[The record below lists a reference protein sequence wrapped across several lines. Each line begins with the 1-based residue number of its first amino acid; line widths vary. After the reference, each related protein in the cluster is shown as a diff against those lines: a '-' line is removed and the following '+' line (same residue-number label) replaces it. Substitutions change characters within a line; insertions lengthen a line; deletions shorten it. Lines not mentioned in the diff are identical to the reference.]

1 MPLERRIPPYPP
13 PSLMCAR
20 NTPSRYIT
28 FPRFEEKV
36 SAFGK
41 DRMSSEVSALR
52 RANGGL
58 REDCGFHPA
67 AAARLPEEFRP
78 WGPPG
83 AELVGHAMSP
93 AAPRWC
99 RNHVLGELSFLDEI
113 REEQGERARE
123 AMVRQG
129 LGGSRRG
136 LKE

>member
-1 MPLERRIPPYPP
+1 MFFGEENTPISTTPP
-13 PSLMCAR
+13 MCAC
-20 NTPSRYIT
+20 NTTSRST
-28 FPRFEEKV
+28 FSRFEEKV

-58 REDCGFHPA
+58 REDCGFRPA

-123 AMVRQG
+123 AMMRQG

-136 LKE
+136 MKE